1 MTATSLLLQANT
13 PSSTS
18 KNVIEMRGIG
28 TRFGDHVV
36 HENLDLDVKAGEIFA
51 IVGGSGSGKS
61 SLLREMIM
69 LNQANAGTI
78 KILDKEL
85 KGIAEEDALDLRQRC
100 GVMFQ
105 HGGLFGTL
113 SIHDNIALPLLEN
126 TDLEQAVIDELAAWK
141 LQMVGLRP
149 ETGAQFPSQLSGG
162 MLKRASMA
170 RAIALDPELLFLDEP
185 TAGLDPNSASGI
197 DRLIHTLHDLFNTTI
212 VIITHDLDLL
222 WQVTDRVAV
231 LGDGHVIA
239 VGSMKEL
246 ATMQDPAV
254 RSYFDGTRARAAQTQ
269 SETSLTSIAP
279 TTLSKAQLKAPLH
292 VESLKE

>member
-1 MTATSLLLQANT
+1 MTASSLLLQANT
-13 PSSTS
+13 SSSTS
-18 KNVIEMRGIG
+18 KNVIEMRGIS

-36 HENLDLDVKAGEIFA
+36 HENLDLDVRVGEIFA

-78 KILDKEL
+78 NILDKEL
-85 KGIAEEDALDLRQRC
+85 KGITEKDAFDLRQRC

-113 SIHDNIALPLLEN
+113 SIHENIALPLLEN

-141 LQMVGLRP
+141 LQMVGLKP

-269 SETSLTSIAP
+269 SKTSKTS
-279 TTLSKAQLKAPLH
+279 TTLSKAQLSPRFQT
-292 VESLKE
+292 ETLKE